1 LQKDTTL
8 ENVRN
13 ENDQLNGELK
23 RLRNEIQHL
32 QSVHD
37 ASVSEVR
44 ALKFQLD
51 DKFLTAANSP
61 PVIAVRKFR
70 LDSYLV
76 ACLGVETNYY
86 FFCFFYTYI

>member
-1 LQKDTTL
+1 M
-8 ENVRN
+8 
-13 ENDQLNGELK
+13 
-23 RLRNEIQHL
+23 
-32 QSVHD
+32 HD

-61 PVIAVRKFR
+61 PAIAVRKFR

-76 ACLGVETNYY
+76 ACLGVETN
-86 FFCFFYTYI
+86 FFLLLLHVYLVLSLTNN